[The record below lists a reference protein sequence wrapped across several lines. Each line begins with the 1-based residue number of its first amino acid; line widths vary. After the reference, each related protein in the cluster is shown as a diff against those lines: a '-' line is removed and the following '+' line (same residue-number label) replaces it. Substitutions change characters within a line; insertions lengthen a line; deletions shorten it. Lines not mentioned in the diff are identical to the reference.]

1 MGGRPGPAH
10 ERLGEPIP
18 ANVAE
23 AEGESGPGPAPLPG
37 VVEARAQPTSAAALG
52 PVSPLRQLAQ
62 QIAAAAAPSD
72 SGGDNALV
80 RDKMPAASVLRVLS
94 IQLQPLELGTVS
106 VRMTMRND
114 ALAIEITA
122 ERQETA
128 RLLQADREALMRLL
142 QANGFTTDSI
152 QVLSRPAEAPS
163 TGAGSGWPQF
173 SGQQTGAGFAHPDAR
188 SFGKQGQAAREH
200 KPLNQNRK
208 GDDEISGARAGGS
221 LYV

>member
-1 MGGRPGPAH
+1 
-10 ERLGEPIP
+10 
-18 ANVAE
+18 
-23 AEGESGPGPAPLPG
+23 
-37 VVEARAQPTSAAALG
+37 VEARAQPASAALG

-72 SGGDNALV
+72 SSGGNAV
-80 RDKMPAASVLRVLS
+80 VHDKMPATSVLRVLS
-94 IQLQPLELGTVS
+94 IQLQPLELRTVS

-114 ALAIEITA
+114 ALAVEITA

-142 QANGFTTDSI
+142 QASGFTTDSI

-163 TGAGSGWPQF
+163 NGAGSGLPQF
-173 SGQQTGAGFAHPDAR
+173 SQQQTGAGFAQPDAR

-200 KPLNQNRK
+200 KPPNQSRK
-208 GDDEISGARAGGS
+208 GDPEISSARAGGS